1 MIQKLSMILFDIY
14 DHHPFV
20 VDNCWT
26 LGLYAR
32 LATQRTLD
40 ERPNGVSDREV
51 DLAVLFS
58 RFLEE
63 RHWPFRTW
71 GCIWRRLTVW
81 ERWMLKCQAS
91 FRATWAM
98 RLTQVKYGVWMGHE
112 EDRTCVVCL
121 WWTGNGMHCRASG
134 QVKTL
139 LGRVWSSSRAPHLE
153 IQDHHLDDGTFTG
166 SWAFISAWGKWT
178 SFLIHNVR

>member
-1 MIQKLSMILFDIY
+1 MITTPLWLIIVERWGCMLVWQHREPLMRGQTVCLTGRL
-14 DHHPFV
+14 
-20 VDNCWT
+20 T
-26 LGLYAR
+26 LQSFFQGSWRIGNLR
-32 LATQRTLD
+32 I
-40 ERPNGVSDREV
+40 
-51 DLAVLFS
+51 S
-58 RFLEE
+58 RSWCK

-112 EDRTCVVCL
+112 EDRTCVECL
-121 WWTGNGMHCRASG
+121 WWTGNGMHCRALG